1 MSNNCERY
9 QLNRQLGLIFNLP
22 GTRYIPVNPYRDA
35 TGAST
40 TFTQQQLDMR
50 RKAEILQ
57 YNKTS
62 SNGKITKKQN
72 FAGVVGRR
80 NQYSS
85 YYIRNIQNGTANLDE
100 FCPNDILIP
109 TSTRRS
115 DVPGPEIFLRYDPTV
130 PLYNY
135 NSNQFTYGIQNTN
148 EQLQDKWFINYNTD
162 VLDQRVATINI
173 RPSID
178 TSPYTY
184 TLTTSIA
191 LSIKGYVLQNDS
203 SGTFTMRIPPD
214 SLNLVMKYGGQIVP
228 NVNPTIA
235 FSSGFLQDVSG
246 YITNPMS
253 SFAGKIFIGNV
264 TFSNIVLSTPPGA
277 TYEFFV
283 EYTPNAVIANI
294 DNYMISAIMN
304 FKTGTSNSGLIF
316 NTPASSDPIYTFSLT
331 GQ

>member
-1 MSNNCERY
+1 MSNCERY
-9 QLNRQLGLIFNLP
+9 QRNRELGMIFNLP

-35 TGAST
+35 DGESTGLS
-40 TFTQQQLDMR
+40 QQQLDMR

-62 SNGKITKKQN
+62 SNGKITKKQK

-109 TSTRRS
+109 TSTRKS
-115 DVPGPEIFLRYDPTV
+115 DVPGPEIFLKYDPTV

-135 NSNQFTYGIQNTN
+135 NSSQFTYGIQNTN

-162 VLDQRVATINI
+162 VVDERVATMNI

-191 LSIKGYVLQNDS
+191 LSIKGYVLQNDP
-203 SGTFTMRIPPD
+203 SGTFTIRIPQD
-214 SLNLVMKYGGQIVP
+214 SLNLVVKYGGQIVP
-228 NVNPTIA
+228 NVTPTIA
-235 FSSGFLQDVSG
+235 FSSGFLHDVSG
-246 YITNPMS
+246 FITNASS
-253 SFAGKIFIGNV
+253 SFVGKIFVGNV
-264 TFSNIVLSTPPGA
+264 TFSNIVLQTPPKA
-277 TYEFFV
+277 TYEFYV
-283 EYTPNAVIANI
+283 EYTPIQVIANI
-294 DNYMISAIMN
+294 DNYTVSAIMN
-304 FKTGTSNSGLIF
+304 FKNRDTNSGLVF
-316 NTPASSDPIYTFSLT
+316 NTRASSDPIYTFSLT

>member
-1 MSNNCERY
+1 MSNCERY
-9 QLNRQLGLIFNLP
+9 QQNRRFGLIFNSP

-35 TGAST
+35 TGEST
-40 TFTQQQLDMR
+40 GLSQQQLDMR

-85 YYIRNIQNGTANLDE
+85 YYIRNLQNGTANLDE
-100 FCPNDILIP
+100 TCLLIP

-115 DVPGPEIFLRYDPTV
+115 DVPGPEIFLRYDPAV

-135 NSNQFTYGIQNTN
+135 NSSQFTYGIQNTD
-148 EQLQDKWFINYNTD
+148 EQLQDKWFISYDTD
-162 VLDQRVATINI
+162 VVDNRIAMMNI

-191 LSIKGYVLQNDS
+191 LSIKGYVLQNDP
-203 SGTFTMRIPPD
+203 SGTFTLRIPQD
-214 SLNLVMKYGGQIVP
+214 SLNLVVKYGGQIVP
-228 NVNPTIA
+228 NVNPTITY
-235 FSSGFLQDVSG
+235 SSGFVQDVSG
-246 YITNPMS
+246 YITNAMS
-253 SFAGKIFIGNV
+253 SFAGKIFVGNV
-264 TFSNIVLSTPPGA
+264 TFSNIVLLTPPGA
-277 TYEFFV
+277 TYEFYI
-283 EYTPNAVIANI
+283 EYTQNRVIANI
-294 DNYMISAIMN
+294 DNYTISAIMN
-304 FKTGTSNSGLIF
+304 FKTGTSNSGLAF
-316 NTPASSDPIYTFSLT
+316 NTPASSGPIYTFLLT
-331 GQ
+331 G

>member
-1 MSNNCERY
+1 MSNCERY
-9 QLNRQLGLIFNLP
+9 QENRRLGLIFNSP

-35 TGAST
+35 AGAST

-62 SNGKITKKQN
+62 SNGKITKKQK

-80 NQYSS
+80 KQYPS

-100 FCPNDILIP
+100 ICPGDILVP

-148 EQLQDKWFINYNTD
+148 EQLQDKWFINYNTNVVD
-162 VLDQRVATINI
+162 ERVAMINI

-178 TSPYTY
+178 TSPHTYTY
-184 TLTTSIA
+184 TTSIA
-191 LSIKGYVLQNDS
+191 LSIKGYVLQNNP
-203 SGTFTMRIPPD
+203 SGTFTVRIPQD
-214 SLNLVMKYGGQIVP
+214 SLNLVVKYGGQIVP
-228 NVNPTIA
+228 NVNPILA
-235 FSSGFLQDVSG
+235 FSSGFVQDVSG
-246 YITNPMS
+246 YITNANS
-253 SFAGKIFIGNV
+253 SFAGKIYVGNV
-264 TFSNIVLSTPPGA
+264 TFSNIVLATPRGA
-277 TYEFFV
+277 TYEIFV
-283 EYTPNAVIANI
+283 EYTPSRVITNI
-294 DNYMISAIMN
+294 DNSTVSAIMN
-304 FKTGTSNSGLIF
+304 FTNGTSNSGLVF
-316 NTPASSDPIYTFSLT
+316 NTQASSDPIYTFSLT
-331 GQ
+331 GR